1 MYSETVLTKTFFL
14 HRGDDYTRL
23 DCNEFTKLTMNS
35 QTKVSRDNAPLQSLS
50 TVLLALRIIFS
61 LIDV

>member
-35 QTKVSRDNAPLQSLS
+35 QTKVSRETITLVVLTELPP
-50 TVLLALRIIFS
+50 TV
-61 LIDV
+61 